1 MKRAF
6 AAPGSSVTAGS
17 PIFRA
22 RMHGLSANGPVGSA
36 DGLPLARLIGEAVAD
51 PELNR
56 QR

>member
-36 DGLPLARLIGEAVAD
+36 DGLPLPVSSVKRSLT
-51 PELNR
+51 R
-56 QR
+56 S

>member
-1 MKRAF
+1 MKRPF